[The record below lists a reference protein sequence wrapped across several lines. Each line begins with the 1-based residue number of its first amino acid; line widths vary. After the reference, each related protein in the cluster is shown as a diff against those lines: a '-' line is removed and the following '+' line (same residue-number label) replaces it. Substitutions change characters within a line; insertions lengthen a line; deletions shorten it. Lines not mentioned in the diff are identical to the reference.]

1 MEINKVGYPFSE
13 KTPIHSENETP
24 MRKSLLDQ
32 LPLVPAV
39 IDHPLARELAVISAV
54 LDQLPGATELVHEA
68 LSWRGGKRV
77 DPTKGRDGMAAEQV
91 LRVAVLKQ
99 MSGFSYA
106 ELAFHLLDS
115 STYRSFCRLDYSANP
130 PTKSTLQ
137 KNVKRVSPEAWEA
150 INQSV
155 VLKAQELGVERGAKV
170 RTDCTVVESN
180 IHQPTDSSLLWDSV
194 RVLVRI
200 MGKAKEEFG
209 VAFTDHT
216 RRAKRR
222 WYKIA
227 NSKSA
232 EQRKPLYRDLI
243 KVTEKTVQQ
252 AQRAADELRSVVPDS
267 IAQTTR
273 LSDLTDEL
281 QQYCG
286 LANQVLSQAERRVM
300 RGEPVPTGEKI
311 VSIFE
316 PHTDIIVKAKHREP
330 DYGHKVCLTTGASGM
345 VVDLVV
351 EDGNPAD
358 VTLAVKSISR
368 LTSLFG
374 TAPRQVSFDG
384 AFASRLNLTEIKA
397 LGVEDVA
404 FNKRCGLEVTDMV
417 KNKTVYRA
425 LSAFRAGIEGSI
437 SFLKRSFGLVRCT
450 WRGLSSFKAY
460 AQLSVLA
467 CNLLVVARRILVA
480 TG

>member
-1 MEINKVGYPFSE
+1 MEINTVGYPFSE
-13 KTPIHSENETP
+13 RTPIHSKNEAP

-39 IDHPLARELAVISAV
+39 IDHPFARELAVISAV
-54 LDQLPGATELVHEA
+54 LDQLPEATELVHEA
-68 LSWRGGKRV
+68 LSWRGGRRV

-99 MSGFSYA
+99 MSGFRYA
-106 ELAFHLLDS
+106 ELASHLLDS

-137 KNVKRVSPEAWEA
+137 KNVKRVPPEAWEA

-180 IHQPTDSSLLWDSV
+180 IHHPTDSSLLWDCV

-200 MGKAKEEFG
+200 MDKAKEEFG

-252 AQRAADELRSVVPDS
+252 AQRTADELRSVVPNS
-267 IAQTTR
+267 IAQSAR
-273 LSDLTDEL
+273 LGSLIDEL
-281 QQYCG
+281 QQYGG
-286 LANQVLSQAERRVM
+286 LANQVLSQAERRVI
-300 RGEPVPTGEKI
+300 RGESVPAGEKI

-316 PHTDIIVKAKHREP
+316 PHTDIIVKDRNRDP
-330 DYGHKVCLTTGASGM
+330 DYGHKVCPTTGASGM

-358 VTLAVKSISR
+358 VTLAVKSIPR

-384 AFASRLNLTEIKA
+384 PFGARLLLADTKA

-404 FNKRCGLEVTDMV
+404 FYKRCGLEVPDMV
-417 KNKTVYRA
+417 KNRTVYRA
-425 LSAFRAGIEGSI
+425 LSAFRAGIEGSV
-437 SFLKRSFGLVRCT
+437 SFRLRSYGLVRCT

-460 AQLSVLA
+460 AQLSALA

>member
-1 MEINKVGYPFSE
+1 
-13 KTPIHSENETP
+13 

-39 IDHPLARELAVISAV
+39 IDHPVARELAVISAV
-54 LDQLPGATELVHEA
+54 LDQLPDAAELVHEA

-77 DPTKGRDGMAAEQV
+77 DPTRGRDGMAAEQV
-91 LRVAVLKQ
+91 LRVAILKQ
-99 MSGFSYA
+99 MSGFSYEA
-106 ELAFHLLDS
+106 LAFHLLDS
-115 STYRSFCRLDYSANP
+115 STYRTFCRLDYSDNP

-137 KNVKRVSPEAWEA
+137 KNVKRVPPEAWEM
-150 INQSV
+150 INRSV
-155 VLKAQELGVERGAKV
+155 VLKAKELGIERGTTV

-180 IHQPTDSSLLWDSV
+180 IHHPTDSSLLWDSV

-200 MGKAKEEFG
+200 MGKVKEDFG
-209 VAFTDHT
+209 ITFADHS

-227 NSKSA
+227 NSKSSK
-232 EQRKPLYRDLI
+232 QRKPLYRDLI
-243 KVTEKTVQQ
+243 KITERTIQHARRV
-252 AQRAADELRSVVPDS
+252 ADELSRVVPVS
-267 IAQTTR
+267 IAQVTR
-273 LSDLTDEL
+273 IGGLIDEL

-286 LANQVLSQAERRVM
+286 LANQVLSQAERRVI
-300 RGEPVPTGEKI
+300 RGESVPASEKI

-316 PHTDIIVKAKHREP
+316 PHTDIVVKDKREP
-330 DYGHKVCLTTGASGM
+330 DYGHKVCLTTGTSGM
-345 VVDLVV
+345 IVDLVV

-358 VTLAVKSISR
+358 VSLAVKTITR
-368 LTSLFG
+368 LESLFDK
-374 TAPRQVSFDG
+374 APRQASFDG
-384 AFASRLNLTEIKA
+384 AFASRANLAEIKS

-417 KNKTVYRA
+417 KSKAVYRA

-460 AQLSVLA
+460 AHVSALA
-467 CNLLVVARRILVA
+467 CNLLVVARQILVR

>member
-1 MEINKVGYPFSE
+1 
-13 KTPIHSENETP
+13 

-39 IDHPLARELAVISAV
+39 IDHPFARELAVMSAV
-54 LDQLPGATELVHEA
+54 LDQLPEATELVHEA
-68 LSWRGGKRV
+68 LIWRGGKRV

-115 STYRSFCRLDYSANP
+115 STYRIFCRLGYNANP

-137 KNVKRVSPEAWEA
+137 KNMKRVSPEAWEG
-150 INQSV
+150 INRSV
-155 VLKAQELGVERGAKV
+155 VRKAKDLGLERGAKV

-180 IHQPTDSSLLWDSV
+180 IHHPTDSSLLWDSV

-200 MGKAKEEFG
+200 LGKTKEEFG
-209 VAFTDHT
+209 IAFTDHT

-227 NSKSA
+227 NSKSS

-243 KVTEKTVQQ
+243 KVTEKTVRQ
-252 AQRAADELRSVVPDS
+252 AQRAADELGKVVPDS
-267 IAQTTR
+267 IAQSTR
-273 LSDLTDEL
+273 IGIVIDEL
-281 QQYCG
+281 HQYTG

-300 RGEPVPTGEKI
+300 RGESVPAGEKI

-316 PHTDIIVKAKHREP
+316 PHTDIIVKDRQREP
-330 DYGHKVCLTTGASGM
+330 DYGHKVCLTTGESGM
-345 VVDLVV
+345 IVDLVV

-358 VTLAVKSISR
+358 VTLAVKTISR
-368 LTSLFG
+368 IKSLFDE
-374 TAPRQVSFDG
+374 APRQASFDG
-384 AFASRLNLTEIKA
+384 AFAARANLAEIKA
-397 LGVEDVA
+397 LGVADVA
-404 FNKRCGLEVTDMV
+404 FNKRCGLEITDMV
-417 KNKTVYRA
+417 KTKAVYRA

-460 AQLSVLA
+460 AHLSALA
-467 CNLLVVARRILVA
+467 CNLLVVARRILIA
-480 TG
+480 AA